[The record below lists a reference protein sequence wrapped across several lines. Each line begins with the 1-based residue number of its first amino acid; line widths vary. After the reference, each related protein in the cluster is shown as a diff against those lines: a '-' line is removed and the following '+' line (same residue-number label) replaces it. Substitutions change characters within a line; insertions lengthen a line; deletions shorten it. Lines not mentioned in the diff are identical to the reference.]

1 MIAGKD
7 EYLNEAASELFK
19 RLADLTVREEYEARE
34 RYYRDQERLSRL
46 EQETVE
52 KDKDIAEKDKAIDT
66 LYGEIERLRELL
78 AQNHI
83 SV

>member
-1 MIAGKD
+1 M
-7 EYLNEAASELFK
+7 
-19 RLADLTVREEYEARE
+19 
-34 RYYRDQERLSRL
+34 

-52 KDKDIAEKDKAIDT
+52 KDELLTKKDKDIAEKDKAIDA
-66 LYGEIERLRELL
+66 LSYEIQKLRELL